1 MKILM
6 VQTRELCYKSGSFF
20 LEGIA
25 HQFRERGHEVELID
39 LSYDDSSFDEL
50 EDCTGKTY
58 DAVIDINSKLPMLE
72 LDNGAFLLDEIGAPF
87 YQFIIDHP
95 LFHHPSLMIPIKNA
109 HAIGIDKTHVSYM
122 KKYYPH
128 YKSVDYVTMPG
139 TKADFPI
146 DFSKKRHQILFTGT
160 YESPQAQMN
169 EIEKRPQ
176 PYKSMLKEL
185 IEIEDNMNLP
195 HEAALSQIKDKYN
208 EDFLYLMNKSYL
220 VDKYRRNREREDIL
234 AAFSKEGVPITVMGE
249 GWEKSKAYGMPN
261 LEFNGPVNFNA
272 SFNIIAN
279 RSLLLDINPLFPCGV
294 HDRVPTGFANN
305 TVVVTNMN
313 EAADSEIVDK
323 KHAIFFDKFNM
334 RESAQKIRYYFDRPK
349 ELEEIAHQAYA
360 LYERKYSWEKFG
372 DFVERI
378 LKRG

>member
-6 VQTRELCYKSGSFF
+6 VQTRELCYQSGSFF

-25 HQFRERGHEVELID
+25 HQLRLRGHDVEFID
-39 LSYDDSSFDEL
+39 LSYDDSSYDEL
-50 EDCTGKTY
+50 EVCLNKTY

-139 TKADFPI
+139 TKADFLT
-146 DFSKKRHQILFTGT
+146 DFKNRKAQILFTGT
-160 YESPQAQMN
+160 YQSSKEQME
-169 EIEKRPQ
+169 EINARPE

-185 IEIEDNMNLP
+185 IHIEDAMNLT
-195 HEAALSQIKDKYN
+195 HEGALSTVKDKYDD
-208 EDFLYLMNKSYL
+208 DFLYLMNKSYL
-220 VDKYRRNREREDIL
+220 VDKFRRNREREEIL
-234 AAFSKEGVPITVMGE
+234 MAFASEGVPVTVMGE
-249 GWEKSKAYGMPN
+249 GWEKSRAYNMKN
-261 LEFNGPVNFNA
+261 MEFKGPVSFNA

-279 RSLLLDINPLFPCGV
+279 SRMLLDINPLFPCGI

-305 TVVVTNMN
+305 TVVLTNMN
-313 EAADSEIVDK
+313 PEADRDIIDGV
-323 KHAIFFDKFNM
+323 HAIYFDKFNM
-334 RESAQKIRYYFDRPK
+334 RDSAQRVKYYMNKPQ
-349 ELEEIAHQAYA
+349 ELEEIAHLAYE
-360 LYERKYSWEKFG
+360 LYERKYSWDKFG
-372 DFVERI
+372 DFIEEL

>member
-25 HQFRERGHEVELID
+25 SQLRERGHEIELID
-39 LSYDDSSFDEL
+39 LSFDDSSFDEL
-50 EDCTGKTY
+50 EDCTKKTY

-146 DFSKKRHQILFTGT
+146 DYFDKKFNILFTGT
-160 YESPQAQMN
+160 YESPQVQMK
-169 EIEKRPQ
+169 EIERRPR
-176 PYKSMLKEL
+176 PYRDMLKDL
-185 IEIEDNMNLP
+185 IQIEDNMNIT

-208 EDFLYLMNKSYL
+208 DDFLYLMNKSYL

-234 AAFSKEGVPITVMGE
+234 IAFAEEGVPITVMGE
-249 GWEKSKAYGMPN
+249 GWEKSKAYKIPG
-261 LEFNGPVNFNA
+261 LEFKGPVNFNV

-279 RSLLLDINPLFPCGV
+279 SRFLLDINPLFPCGV
-294 HDRVPTGFANN
+294 HDRVPSGFANN
-305 TVVVTNMN
+305 TVVITNMN
-313 EAADSEIVDK
+313 KEADSEIIDK
-323 KHAIFFDKFNM
+323 KHAIYFDKFNM
-334 RESAQKIRYYFDRPK
+334 RESAQKVKYYLDKPR
-349 ELEEIAHQAYA
+349 ELEEITHWAYE

-372 DFVERI
+372 DFTEKI